1 MGSEGVT
8 VREDCGSLGEWLE
21 VLFLEEQSSQ
31 RLRSRGDRLCG
42 DHHVWF
48 DTVTIAGKHLTR
60 AAKAGNGL
68 VCHKDHVVLIANL
81 SNPLEVAR
89 VSGETA
95 TGILDW
101 FHVEGG
107 NGVWPLH
114 QDCFL
119 DAVSCPKAKLLF
131 GFEQV
136 LGAVPVGVWN
146 ANG

>member
-1 MGSEGVT
+1 M
-8 VREDCGSLGEWLE
+8 
-21 VLFLEEQSSQ
+21 
-31 RLRSRGDRLCG
+31 
-42 DHHVWF
+42 
-48 DTVTIAGKHLTR
+48 
-60 AAKAGNGL
+60 
-68 VCHKDHVVLIANL
+68 
-81 SNPLEVAR
+81 
-89 VSGETA
+89 SGETA

-119 DAVSCPKAKLLF
+119 DAVSCPKAELLF